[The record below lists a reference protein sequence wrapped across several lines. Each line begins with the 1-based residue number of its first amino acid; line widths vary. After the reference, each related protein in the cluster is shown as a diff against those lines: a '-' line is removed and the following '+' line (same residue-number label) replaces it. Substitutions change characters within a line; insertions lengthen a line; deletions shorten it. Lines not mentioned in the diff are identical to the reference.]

1 MQIRSSPRVTCNRT
15 SAYRTR
21 ITSIRELIDVD
32 EPLAIE
38 AAPELLLSEAAPE
51 LSALYAPPELLPL
64 EAPPELRTLEAPQEL
79 LDIEP
84 APTEQELRAIEAPDE
99 LMTIEAPQG
108 LLVLKVPPLEP
119 EAIMINQVDKLLPQL
134 PPPSMKFPV
143 SNNSRALPSSTKL
156 LALASS
162 ENNELTV
169 ALPTQNKQKRLILK

>member
-79 LDIEP
+79 LAIEP
-84 APTEQELRAIEAPDE
+84 APTEQEL
-99 LMTIEAPQG
+99 
-108 LLVLKVPPLEP
+108 
-119 EAIMINQVDKLLPQL
+119 
-134 PPPSMKFPV
+134 
-143 SNNSRALPSSTKL
+143 
-156 LALASS
+156 
-162 ENNELTV
+162 
-169 ALPTQNKQKRLILK
+169 